1 MKYIPLISCLFL
13 LLFSSCNE
21 VNPNGEKEVR
31 EFVKQWNGS
40 HTQLQSAFLNRDYME
55 VVTYYD
61 LELTRVQV
69 QHDKALLFQ
78 QFPEYTQRILNDEIN
93 IIKEKGSFLVSFTK
107 QVTYNGIEAE
117 YPSYLIVMNRNGSFK
132 ISTEGVAADAKGLDA
147 PIFPNARLNKTIN
160 SGRRQLFGD
169 FNGDGLSDYANVRSP
184 KRITATTTNVLNK
197 DSVTCKDGDCTS
209 VIVFS
214 NKDLKDIAIK
224 GAYNSQLEN
233 LQDLNRDGADE
244 IGFWDI
250 KPTSK
255 TLYVFNAVNS
265 ALLCDPIVINTT
277 VHKNLKLIDVIKKSG
292 PNKITVSYS
301 AQVNGQWVLQNKI
314 IDLD

>member
-21 VNPNGEKEVR
+21 VNPSGEKEVR
-31 EFVKQWNGS
+31 EFVRQWNES
-40 HTQLQSAFLNRDYME
+40 HTQLQSAFLNRNYME
-55 VVTYYD
+55 VVNYYD
-61 LELTRVQV
+61 FELTRVQV
-69 QHDKALLFQ
+69 QRDKALLFQ
-78 QFPEYTQRILNDEIN
+78 QFPEYTQRILNDEIE

-107 QVTYNGIEAE
+107 QVIYNGIEAE
-117 YPSYLIVMNRNGSFK
+117 YPSFLIVMNRNGSFK

-147 PIFPNARLNKTIN
+147 PIFPNARLNETIN

-169 FNGDGLSDYANVRSP
+169 FNGDGLSDYANVRAP
-184 KRITATTTNVLNK
+184 QGIAATIKESLDK
-197 DSVTCKDGDCTS
+197 DIVTCKDGDCTS

-292 PNKITVSYS
+292 PNKITISYS
-301 AQVNGQWVLQNKI
+301 EQVNGQWVLQNKI
-314 IDLD
+314 IDLE

>member
-31 EFVKQWNGS
+31 EFVQQWNES
-40 HTQLQSAFLNRDYME
+40 HTQLQSAFLNRNYME
-55 VVTYYD
+55 VVNYYD
-61 LELTRVQV
+61 FELTRVQV
-69 QHDKALLFQ
+69 QRDKALLFQ
-78 QFPEYTQRILNDEIN
+78 QFPEYTQRILNDEIE

-117 YPSYLIVMNRNGSFK
+117 YPSFLIVMNRNGSFK

-147 PIFPNARLNKTIN
+147 PIFPNARLNETIN

-169 FNGDGLSDYANVRSP
+169 FNGDGLSDYANVRAP
-184 KRITATTTNVLNK
+184 QRIATIINESLDK
-197 DSVTCKDGDCTS
+197 DIVTCKDGDCTS

-292 PNKITVSYS
+292 PNKITISYS
-301 AQVNGQWVLQNKI
+301 EQVNGRWVLQNKI
-314 IDLD
+314 IDLE

>member
-1 MKYIPLISCLFL
+1 MKYIPLMSCLFL

-31 EFVKQWNGS
+31 EFVQQWNES
-40 HTQLQSAFLNRDYME
+40 HTQLQSAFLNRNYME
-55 VVTYYD
+55 VVNYYD
-61 LELTRVQV
+61 FELTRVQV
-69 QHDKALLFQ
+69 QRDKALLFQ
-78 QFPEYTQRILNDEIN
+78 QFPEYTQRILNDEIE

-107 QVTYNGIEAE
+107 QVIYNGIEAE

-147 PIFPNARLNKTIN
+147 PIFPNARLNVTAN
-160 SGRRQLFGD
+160 SGLRQLFGD
-169 FNGDGLSDYANVRSP
+169 FDGDGLSDYANVISP
-184 KRITATTTNVLNK
+184 QIIPQTTTNQ
-197 DSVTCKDGDCTS
+197 DSVICIDGNCTS
-209 VIVFS
+209 IIVFS

-292 PNKITVSYS
+292 PNKITISYS
-301 AQVNGQWVLQNKI
+301 EQVNGQWVLQNKI
-314 IDLD
+314 IDLE